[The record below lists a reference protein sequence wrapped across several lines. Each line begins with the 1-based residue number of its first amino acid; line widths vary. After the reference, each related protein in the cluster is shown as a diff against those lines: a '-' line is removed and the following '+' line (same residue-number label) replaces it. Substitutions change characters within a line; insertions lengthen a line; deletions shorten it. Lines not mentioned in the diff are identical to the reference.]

1 MNGGSPLRKTRVVQR
16 HLALHRVSFNGRRT
30 FYPKFA
36 TKGVV
41 LMKLGLLLPFLMLPA
56 LAGAADVDL
65 SMIPERPLIEVSA
78 AQQLLNFDVVL
89 QNNTKEELEV
99 SLFELTALDANGELI
114 SQKRLDTNG
123 MSILTL
129 PNRVVKAGGKIVLF
143 NPLYAWDK
151 DTQLGQIRVHVALD
165 SGDVSKKYHAALDL
179 QPLRYENKSKLILP
193 ITGRAL
199 IHDGH
204 DYYSHHRRLDVT
216 GGMTTAIGVKTN
228 MTRYAYDF
236 VIVDE
241 AGKMYR
247 GDGGKNEDWYGFGS
261 PIVAPADGVVVAM
274 GDGQLDNTK
283 SKKNLEM
290 NFEAFMKNHYL
301 PFGNYVMIDHQNGEF
316 SFFAHLK
323 NGSVAVKKGDSV
335 KQGQKFGEMGFSGD
349 AFLVH
354 LHYQLQSNDHW
365 GEGLPSYFHDYER
378 FVGGKFLPVSRG
390 QIDSGDVVKSTRK

>member
-1 MNGGSPLRKTRVVQR
+1 
-16 HLALHRVSFNGRRT
+16 
-30 FYPKFA
+30 
-36 TKGVV
+36 
-41 LMKLGLLLPFLMLPA
+41 MKRWLLLLILLPS
-56 LAGAADVDL
+56 LARAAEVEL
-65 SMIPERPLIEVSA
+65 STIPERPIIEVSQ
-78 AQQLLNFDVVL
+78 AQQILNFDVLL
-89 QNNTKEELEV
+89 QNNTEEQLEV
-99 SLFELTALDANGELI
+99 SIFELTALGANGEMI
-114 SQKRLDTNG
+114 AQKRLDSNG

-129 PNRVVKAGGKIVLF
+129 TNRVVKPGEKIVLF
-143 NPLYAWDK
+143 NPVHSWDK
-151 DTQLGQIRVHVALD
+151 DLDLSRLRLDISLD
-165 SGDVSKKYHAALDL
+165 SGDGSTNYHVSLDL
-179 QPLRYENKSKLILP
+179 QPLRYENKSTLILP
-193 ITGRAL
+193 VTGRAF

-204 DYYSHHRRLDVT
+204 DYYSHHRRLDIT

-247 GDGGKNEDWYGFGS
+247 GDGEKNEDWYGFGT

-274 GDGQLDNTK
+274 ADGQLDNTK

-290 NFEAFMKNHYL
+290 SVEKFMKNNNL
-301 PFGNYVMIDHQNGEF
+301 PFGNYAIIDHQNGEY

-323 NGSVAVKKGDSV
+323 NGSVRVKKGDAV
-335 KQGQKFGEMGFSGD
+335 KQGQKIGEMGFSGD

-365 GEGLPSYFHDYER
+365 GEGLPSYFNDYER

-390 QIDSGDVVKSTRK
+390 QIDSGDVVKSNR